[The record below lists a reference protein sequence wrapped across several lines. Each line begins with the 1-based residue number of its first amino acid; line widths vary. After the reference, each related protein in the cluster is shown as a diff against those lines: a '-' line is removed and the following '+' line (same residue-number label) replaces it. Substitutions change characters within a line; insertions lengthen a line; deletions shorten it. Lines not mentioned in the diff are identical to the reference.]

1 MAMQIY
7 KIWKGYERDSMD
19 MADLQDFALQL
30 WKEGY
35 IKVESRWD
43 SELDKSI
50 TTYTIKTIQE

>member
-19 MADLQDFALQL
+19 MSDLQDFALQL

-50 TTYTIKTIQE
+50 TTYIIKTIQE